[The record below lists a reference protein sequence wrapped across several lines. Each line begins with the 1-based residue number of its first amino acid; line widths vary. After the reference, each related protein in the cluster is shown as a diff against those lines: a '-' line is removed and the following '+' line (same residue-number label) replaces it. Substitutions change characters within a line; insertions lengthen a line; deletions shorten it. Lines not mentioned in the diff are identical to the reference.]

1 MNFVASMLLKNA
13 KIQESKPKPK
23 PVDNRTNEEMR
34 KQIHKL
40 LTGKRMTCRQIA
52 DTVKRD
58 YKNARKYLL
67 ALEKNGLI
75 RTDGTVPSVGTKPA
89 TIWTAT

>member
-1 MNFVASMLLKNA
+1 MLLKNA

>member
-13 KIQESKPKPK
+13 KIQAAKPK
-23 PVDNRTNEEMR
+23 PVQIDNRTNEEMR

-52 DTVKRD
+52 NAVKRD

-75 RTDGTVPSVGTKPA
+75 KTDGTVPSVGTKPA